1 VSRPARMLLLIVLVA
16 SAASVYPLRQALQCR
31 RYSND
36 VVEEMTYYPS
46 GKLLKVADLGFSSL
60 VADAMW
66 LRGIQ
71 YYGQHRK
78 TDRRYPLAEHIF
90 STITDVDPAFT
101 GAYRFGA
108 MVLSDEVG
116 APAVAVDLL
125 RKGLRADAGSWEIPF
140 DLGFIYFIALG
151 EHEKAAH
158 YFKLASRFAEAPEIA
173 GRFAASAYRRAGR
186 ADLAR
191 ALWQEIARSSSIKV
205 MRETADYSLKAIDL
219 ETTLEALQRAVA
231 SYQASGSSGGLPTTL
246 ADLAGAGLVGPIPPD
261 PFGGAYFLD
270 QETGVVG
277 STTVSAREAERAVKQ
292 LQRQVRRYRDQTG
305 DLPPSLAELKRQG
318 LIADIPRVVGT
329 EILYDPATGVV
340 SFGVVWK
347 ESGDDDPVS
356 RRLQTAP

>member
-36 VVEEMTYYPS
+36 VVEELTYYPS

-71 YYGQHRK
+71 YFGEHRK

-90 STITDVDPAFT
+90 STITDVDPEFT

-116 APAVAVDLL
+116 APGVAVDLL
-125 RKGLRADAGSWEIPF
+125 RKGLRAGAGSWEIPF
-140 DLGFIYFIALG
+140 DIGFTYFIALG
-151 EHEKAAH
+151 DYERAAH
-158 YFKLASRFAEAPEIA
+158 YFKLASRFAKAPEITR
-173 GRFAASAYRRAGR
+173 RFAASAYRRAGR

-191 ALWQEIARSSSIKV
+191 ELWQEIVKSSSNRV
-205 MRETADYSLKAIDL
+205 MRESAGYSLKLLDL
-219 ETTLEALQRAVA
+219 EATVDALQRAVA
-231 SYQASGSSGGLPTTL
+231 SYRGPGGKPPAAL
-246 ADLAGAGLVGPIPPD
+246 ADLVKAGLVGPIPPD

-270 QETGVVG
+270 RETGVVG
-277 STTVSAREAERAVKQ
+277 STTVSVREAGRAVKQ
-292 LQRQVRRYRDQTG
+292 LQRQVKRYRDRTG
-305 DLPPSLAELKRQG
+305 ALPPSLAELKSEG

-340 SFGVVWK
+340 SYDVVWK
-347 ESGDDDPVS
+347 ESDDDDPVS
-356 RRLQTAP
+356 RPLQGAP